1 MTLLASRDAPRLS
14 LTIGVS
20 ALLHLAALAILA
32 SRPSTPP
39 LPPLFEVNLV
49 AAPAG
54 PRSVRTPETAPEA
67 APEAAAPSPAPSSAP
82 SSAASRS
89 PKVPS
94 APPVRNRAVPATR
107 AKPAP
112 TKAIPKVA
120 PVAPAPD
127 AVRPAKSEPLPSRPD
142 AAARTSA
149 APPAPATPTGGGP
162 TGDKGTE
169 VATVRTDGTAFPF
182 PGYLQNIVRQIALNF
197 RPRAAG
203 ALRCDVAFLIHRDGS
218 VSNVRFLTRS
228 GMYAFD
234 LEAQGAIE
242 AAARARAF
250 GPLPTGFSDD
260 VLPVTFS
267 FDPRLVR

>member
-20 ALLHLAALAILA
+20 ALLHLVALAILA

-54 PRSVRTPETAPEA
+54 PRSVRTPQTAPDA
-67 APEAAAPSPAPSSAP
+67 APEAPAPSPAP

-94 APPVRNRAVPATR
+94 APPVRNRAVASVR
-107 AKPAP
+107 AKPVP

-120 PVAPAPD
+120 PVPPAPD
-127 AVRPAKSEPLPSRPD
+127 ALRPAKSEPLPSRPD
-142 AAARTSA
+142 ASARTSA

-162 TGDKGTE
+162 TGDKGTD